1 MLFQMC
7 GYLQPNI
14 GPRFWSSGDDDD
26 DDDDDESES
35 EYGNNM

>member
-26 DDDDDESES
+26 DDDDDDDES

>member
-1 MLFQMC
+1 MC

-26 DDDDDESES
+26 DDES